1 MSREFLEEFIAIYE
15 SETCLWQVRSKD
27 YHDRIKKDAG
37 YSRLIEKLK
46 TIEPNASKDTV
57 IKKINNLRSAYRK
70 EIKKI
75 KASMK
80 SGAAGDS
87 IYKPKLWYFYLLR

>member
-15 SETCLWQVRSKD
+15 SETCIWQVKSKY
-27 YHDRIKKDAG
+27 YHDRIKKDAA

-46 TIEPNASKDTV
+46 AIEPNASKDIV

-75 KASMK
+75 KASIR

-87 IYKPKLWYFYLLR
+87 VYQPKLWYFNLLR